1 MIVTFA
7 NNMTQGFQPISR
19 PIRKSKGAGSS
30 QPLGVPHCCPP
41 PADLP
46 DVMASFEG
54 WEVRPQT
61 PSEGEQS
68 SKNSSKKGSPKSA
81 SKKLGGLFGSRA
93 RTSASRETSDLDE
106 DTMYHVDT
114 AGPERSSA
122 RSGFFRRSYNERST
136 SPETSIRE
144 STRGHKFGLGGGI
157 TFGFK
162 RSDTKKKGQTQ
173 GRIAEKKHHHGA
185 SKLSRSLG
193 DTVTA
198 VVLSEDREL
207 IAACSTNKK
216 AIVVDSSDGRIVG
229 EFTGDAPL
237 NAMAIGLKG
246 QNARLIVGTFN
257 GWIRIYH
264 IASNREELNLQFEGS
279 TVNCIA
285 LAANATRLAVGGKAA
300 HILMYAL
307 SLTDEA
313 VGMNVLFQF
322 KTHGPNTLSLSLDA
336 AGELLVAG
344 GESKVVQ
351 MWAVSEAEVSAIVAG
366 SAASLQQQN
375 QTGAPAPP
383 RRECRQMEKGER

>member
-1 MIVTFA
+1 
-7 NNMTQGFQPISR
+7 
-19 PIRKSKGAGSS
+19 
-30 QPLGVPHCCPP
+30 
-41 PADLP
+41 
-46 DVMASFEG
+46 MASFEG

-114 AGPERSSA
+114 AGPERSST

-173 GRIAEKKHHHGA
+173 GRITEKKHHHGA

-229 EFTGDAPL
+229 EFTGDA
-237 NAMAIGLKG
+237 
-246 QNARLIVGTFN
+246 
-257 GWIRIYH
+257 
-264 IASNREELNLQFEGS
+264 
-279 TVNCIA
+279 
-285 LAANATRLAVGGKAA
+285 
-300 HILMYAL
+300 
-307 SLTDEA
+307 
-313 VGMNVLFQF
+313 
-322 KTHGPNTLSLSLDA
+322 
-336 AGELLVAG
+336 
-344 GESKVVQ
+344 
-351 MWAVSEAEVSAIVAG
+351 
-366 SAASLQQQN
+366 
-375 QTGAPAPP
+375 
-383 RRECRQMEKGER
+383 